1 MQLYGFPPS
10 ILFGLV
16 STNAA
21 IPQPG
26 GDQGP
31 SGYDYDYNDIYTF
44 D

>member
-16 STNAA
+16 STPAA
-21 IPQPG
+21 IPQPN
-26 GDQGP
+26 GDQGT
-31 SGYDYDYNDIYTF
+31 SGYDYDYNTKYTY